1 MMKPHGT
8 IEIYYKTWCGYSQA
22 ALALLDDLGVA
33 YTGIDVTSDRVR
45 EAEMVRRSGRTSV
58 PEIFIND
65 ELIGGLCDPLAFL
78 QFGALG
84 GHKAGLT
91 NFPQKNANH

>member
-65 ELIGGLCDPLAFL
+65 ELIGGYEDLRAFL
-78 QFGALG
+78 QLAAFDV
-84 GHKAGLT
+84 HKA
-91 NFPQKNANH
+91 A